1 VADHQLRP
9 FRPDDASAV
18 HGLHARHAV
27 ADVVD
32 VHSTMEPVL
41 DPDRVRRGMEAADW
55 AVVAVDAAGS
65 VIGWGSLRSWTEDD
79 GTRVYL
85 NDGYVAPPARRRGL
99 GRRLLR
105 ESEAVATRLSVGHT
119 GNSLTVLGANAS
131 TVQPDRM
138 ALLERSGYRQVFTM
152 VEMEHDGS
160 PVRPRQLPDGI
171 TVRAATVADARPLFD
186 LTVRA
191 WAGRPFFT
199 TPTEDR
205 LRDWLSRS
213 QLDLFQVATIA
224 DRVVGLVAVNHTSAR
239 IEIEDVHVDPDLQR
253 RGLATAML
261 TRTLST
267 LTQQGAGPI
276 RLHTEG
282 RDPAGARSLY
292 ERLGF
297 QVVREYR
304 RYRKPLSP

>member
-1 VADHQLRP
+1 MA
-9 FRPDDASAV
+9 
-18 HGLHARHAV
+18 
-27 ADVVD
+27 
-32 VHSTMEPVL
+32 PVP
-41 DPDRVRRGMEAADW
+41 DPDGVRSEMEAADW

-65 VIGWGSLRSWTEDD
+65 AGSVIGWGALRSWTEDD

-85 NDGYVAPPARRRGL
+85 SDGYVAPPARRHGL

-105 ESEAVATRLSVGHT
+105 ESEAVAARLSAGDT
-119 GNSLTVLGANAS
+119 GNGRIVLGANAS
-131 TVQPDRM
+131 AVQRDRM

-160 PVRPRQLPDGI
+160 PVRPRRLPDGI
-171 TVRAATVADARPLFD
+171 TVRAATVADAGPLFD
-186 LTVRA
+186 LSVRA

-199 TPTEDR
+199 MPTEER
-205 LRDWLSRS
+205 LRGWLSRS
-213 QLDLFQVATIA
+213 QLDLFQVATMA
-224 DRVVGLVAVNHTSAR
+224 DRVVGLVAVNHTPAR

-261 TRTLST
+261 TRTLSA
-267 LTQQGAGPI
+267 LTERGAGPI

-282 RDPAGARSLY
+282 HDPAGARSLY

-297 QVVREYR
+297 QVVREYH
-304 RYRKPLSP
+304 RYRKPLRPRSEAR